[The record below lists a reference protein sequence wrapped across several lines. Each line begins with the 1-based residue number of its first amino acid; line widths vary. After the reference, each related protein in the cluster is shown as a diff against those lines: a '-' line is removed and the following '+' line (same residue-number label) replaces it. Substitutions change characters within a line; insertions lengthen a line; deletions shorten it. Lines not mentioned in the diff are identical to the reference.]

1 MEKSVLD
8 MTDSLRYQ
16 KLGLATS
23 ESRYFQVIFV
33 VKVRAQKVDSHFLNT
48 QLPLNEY
55 GNDLDKQLSYM
66 NYKET
71 VRKLHNTGLKKKLSH
86 FC

>member
-55 GNDLDKQLSYM
+55 GNNLYKNGVMDLVCLNILSSLLM
-66 NYKET
+66 I
-71 VRKLHNTGLKKKLSH
+71 
-86 FC
+86 